1 MKQTKK
7 EIEATLRNK
16 LAKQYSEKMENYQER
31 IDRLA
36 KELHD
41 ERSKRLEAQRQ
52 AEELKEKVE
61 QYEDWNRRLQEFM
74 DMSEEDRQNAIK
86 ETKFNVELSNIFET
100 CRHFLGGML

>member
-31 IDRLA
+31 INRLA

-41 ERSKRLEAQRQ
+41 ERAKRLEA
-52 AEELKEKVE
+52 
-61 QYEDWNRRLQEFM
+61 
-74 DMSEEDRQNAIK
+74 
-86 ETKFNVELSNIFET
+86 
-100 CRHFLGGML
+100 